1 MVNILAL
8 ETSGEVLHLALKTDR
23 DFISHTQTI
32 GRQFS
37 EELVPRLISLC
48 GEAGLA
54 LADLSLIVC
63 ANGPG
68 SFTGLRIGMAAAKG
82 VALAAG
88 IPLVSLDTMDIL
100 AYPLSHSRLPVLCA
114 VDAKKQRYYCALFK
128 NGKRESNDM
137 DASIPS
143 IADLIGGYDELLVTG
158 PDAQELAAL
167 LRDEITK
174 RGGKTIF
181 YIDTLKYRNYG
192 ESMIF
197 LGKKLLKEE
206 GPDDIGSGPTY
217 IRKSDAELSLEE
229 RDANNI
235 PKEV

>member
-23 DFISHTQTI
+23 TFISHTRTI

-37 EELVPRLISLC
+37 EELVPRLKSLC
-48 GEAGLA
+48 GEADLS

-68 SFTGLRIGMAAAKG
+68 SFTGLRVGMAAAKG
-82 VALAAG
+82 IALAAG
-88 IPLVSLDTMDIL
+88 IPLVSLGTMDII
-100 AYPLSHSRLPVLCA
+100 AYPLSHSRMPVLCA
-114 VDAKKQRYYCALFK
+114 VDAKKQRYYCAVFK
-128 NGKRESNDM
+128 NGERESKDM

-143 IADLIGGYDELLVTG
+143 IADMVDGYDELLVTG
-158 PDAQELAAL
+158 PDAQKLVVL

-174 RGGKTIF
+174 RGSKTIL
-181 YIDTLKYRNYG
+181 YIDTLIYRNYG
-192 ESMIF
+192 ESMII
-197 LGKKLLKEE
+197 LGNKLLNQE

-229 RDANNI
+229 RNANN
-235 PKEV
+235 PPEEV

>member
-1 MVNILAL
+1 MNILAL
-8 ETSGEVLHLALKTDR
+8 ETSGEVLHLALKTDHT
-23 DFISHTQTI
+23 FISYTRTI

-37 EELVPRLISLC
+37 EELVPRLVSLC
-48 GEAGLA
+48 SEASLT
-54 LADLSLIVC
+54 LSDLSLIVC

-68 SFTGLRIGMAAAKG
+68 SFTGLRVGMAAAKG
-82 VALAAG
+82 IALAAG
-88 IPLVSLDTMDIL
+88 IPLVSLGTMDIL
-100 AYPLSHSRLPVLCA
+100 AYPLSHSKFPVLCA

-128 NGKRESNDM
+128 DGKRESKDM

-143 IADLIGGYDELLVTG
+143 IADLVEGYDELLVTG
-158 PDAQELAAL
+158 PDTHRLVPL

-181 YIDTLKYRNYG
+181 YVDTLNHRNYG
-192 ESMIF
+192 ESMII
-197 LGKKLLKEE
+197 LGNILLDKE

-217 IRKSDAELSLEE
+217 IRKSDAEVSLEE
-229 RDANNI
+229 RDANTT

>member
-1 MVNILAL
+1 MNILAL
-8 ETSGEVLHLALKTDR
+8 ETSGEILHLALKTDR
-23 DFISHTQTI
+23 TFISHTQTI

-37 EELVPRLISLC
+37 EELVPRLVSLC
-48 GEAGLA
+48 SEAGLT

-68 SFTGLRIGMAAAKG
+68 SFTGLRVGMAAAKG
-82 VALAAG
+82 IALAAG
-88 IPLVSLDTMDIL
+88 IPLVSLGTMDIL
-100 AYPLSHSRLPVLCA
+100 AYPLSHATLPVLCA

-128 NGKRESNDM
+128 GGKRDSKDM

-143 IADLIGGYDELLVTG
+143 IADLVGGYDELLVTG
-158 PDAQELAAL
+158 PDAHRLVPL

-181 YIDTLKYRNYG
+181 YIDTLKNRNYG
-192 ESMIF
+192 ESMII
-197 LGKKLLKEE
+197 LGKILLEEE

-217 IRKSDAELSLEE
+217 IRKSDAEVSLEE
-229 RDANNI
+229 RDANTT

>member
-1 MVNILAL
+1 M
-8 ETSGEVLHLALKTDR
+8 
-23 DFISHTQTI
+23 
-32 GRQFS
+32 
-37 EELVPRLISLC
+37 
-48 GEAGLA
+48 
-54 LADLSLIVC
+54 
-63 ANGPG
+63 
-68 SFTGLRIGMAAAKG
+68 
-82 VALAAG
+82 
-88 IPLVSLDTMDIL
+88 
-100 AYPLSHSRLPVLCA
+100 
-114 VDAKKQRYYCALFK
+114 
-128 NGKRESNDM
+128 
-137 DASIPS
+137 
-143 IADLIGGYDELLVTG
+143 
-158 PDAQELAAL
+158 

-181 YIDTLKYRNYG
+181 YIDTLRYRNYG

>member
-1 MVNILAL
+1 MNVLAL
-8 ETSGEVLHLALKTDR
+8 ETSGEVLHIALKTDR
-23 DFISHTQTI
+23 TFISHTRTI

-37 EELVPRLISLC
+37 EELVPRLVSLC
-48 GEAGLA
+48 GEAGIT

-68 SFTGLRIGMAAAKG
+68 SFTGLRVGMAAAKG
-82 VALAAG
+82 IALAAG
-88 IPLVSLDTMDIL
+88 IPLVSLGTMDIL
-100 AYPLSHSRLPVLCA
+100 AYPLSHSRFPVLCA

-128 NGKRESNDM
+128 DGKRDSKDM

-158 PDAQELAAL
+158 PDAQKLVPL

-181 YIDTLKYRNYG
+181 YIDTLAYRSYG
-192 ESMIF
+192 ESMII
-197 LGKKLLKEE
+197 LGKKLLTEE

-217 IRKSDAELSLEE
+217 IRKSDAEVSLEE
-229 RDANNI
+229 RDANNT

>member
-1 MVNILAL
+1 MNILAL
-8 ETSGEVLHLALKTDR
+8 ETSGEILHLALKTDR
-23 DFISHTQTI
+23 TFISHTQTI

-37 EELVPRLISLC
+37 EELVPRLVSLC
-48 GEAGLA
+48 SEAGLT

-68 SFTGLRIGMAAAKG
+68 SFTGLRVGMAAAKG
-82 VALAAG
+82 IALAAG
-88 IPLVSLDTMDIL
+88 IPLVSLGTMDIL
-100 AYPLSHSRLPVLCA
+100 AYPLSHATLPVLCA

-128 NGKRESNDM
+128 GGKRDSKDM

-143 IADLIGGYDELLVTG
+143 IADLVGGYDELLVTG
-158 PDAQELAAL
+158 PDAHRLVPL

-181 YIDTLKYRNYG
+181 YIDTLKHRNYG
-192 ESMIF
+192 ESMII
-197 LGKKLLKEE
+197 LGKILLEEE

-217 IRKSDAELSLEE
+217 IRKSDAEVSLEE
-229 RDANNI
+229 RDANTT

>member
-1 MVNILAL
+1 MNTLAL
-8 ETSGEVLHLALKTDR
+8 ETSGEILHLALKTDR
-23 DFISHTQTI
+23 TFISHTRTI

-37 EELVPRLISLC
+37 EELVPRMLALC
-48 GEAGLA
+48 AEAGIT

-68 SFTGLRIGMAAAKG
+68 SFTGLRVGMAAAKG
-82 VALAAG
+82 VAMAAG
-88 IPLVSLDTMDIL
+88 IPLVSLGTMDIL
-100 AYPLSHSRLPVLCA
+100 AYPLSHSGLPVLCA

-128 NGKRESNDM
+128 NGKRESKDM

-158 PDAQELAAL
+158 PDAQKLVVL

-174 RGGKTIF
+174 RGGKTFF
-181 YIDTLKYRNYG
+181 YIDTLRYRSYG
-192 ESMIF
+192 ESMII
-197 LGKKLLKEE
+197 LGNKLLTEE

-217 IRKSDAELSLEE
+217 IRKSDAEVSLEE
-229 RDANNI
+229 RHANNT